1 MSSNVQVPSLD
12 SFDLKLLVTLQAD
25 GSATNATLAER
36 VGLSQSQVSRRRLAL
51 ESSGMITRYR
61 AVLDAAALG
70 LAITVFVHV
79 SLDTHSRD
87 NARLFA
93 DLVQG
98 DANVLEA
105 HALTGESD
113 YLLKLLVQDLKA
125 LSRVVN
131 EVLLPHPAVAR
142 VRSEI
147 VLDTLKA
154 EGAIPLAHL
163 VGRT

>member
-1 MSSNVQVPSLD
+1 MSNVHGLTFD
-12 SFDLKLLVTLQAD
+12 GFDLKLLAALQAD
-25 GSATNATLAER
+25 GSATNAALAER

-51 ESSGMITRYR
+51 ESGGVITQYR
-61 AVLDAAALG
+61 AILDGAALG

-93 DLVQG
+93 ELVQG
-98 DANVLEA
+98 DPNVLEA

-113 YLLKLLVQDLKA
+113 YLLKLLVQDLRA

-142 VRSEI
+142 VRSEV

-154 EGAIPLAHL
+154 EGTIPLGHL
-163 VGRT
+163 SGRI

>member
-1 MSSNVQVPSLD
+1 MQDPLLD
-12 SFDLKLLVTLQAD
+12 RFDLKLLASLQGD
-25 GSATNATLAER
+25 GSATNAALAER
-36 VGLSQSQVSRRRLAL
+36 VGLSHSQISRRRLAL
-51 ESSGMITRYR
+51 EASGVITRYR
-61 AVLDAAALG
+61 AVLDTAMLG

-98 DANVLEA
+98 DPNVLEA

-131 EVLLPHPAVAR
+131 DVLLPHPAVAR

-154 EGAIPLAHL
+154 EGAVPLAHL
-163 VGRT
+163 ARRT